1 MEFIKENKRTII
13 ICLIM
18 LVLALVIYFIFNRKT
33 TPRHDYEFPEIER
46 YEINEILY
54 LYTPEEYVAKKYL
67 SEYINLMDF
76 YPEKAYEL
84 LDDEMKENKFASYDS
99 FKYYI
104 DSLNKSIKVKEYGYK
119 LEKSKKNMYVIDML
133 GNTFIFREKSLMD
146 YTVLIG

>member
-1 MEFIKENKRTII
+1 MEFILNNKRTII

-18 LVLALVIYFIFNRKT
+18 LVLSLIIFFTFNKET

-46 YEINEILY
+46 YEINEIVY

-67 SEYINLMDF
+67 AEYINLIDF
-76 YPEKAYEL
+76 NPQKAYEL
-84 LDDEMKENKFASYDS
+84 LDDEMKENKFTSYAS
-99 FKYYI
+99 FKYYV
-104 DSLNKSIKVKEYGYK
+104 DNLNKSIKVKEYGYK
-119 LEKSKKNMYVIDML
+119 LENNKKNMYVIDML